1 MPSFYSMNRRD
12 FVTSTLAAGGT
23 LLAGGTPAAAAQ
35 AGSRG
40 SAPARPPEFY
50 ELRRYHLR
58 RGSHTGIVDDYWRL
72 AALPALQRAG
82 VGPVGAFN
90 VMIGADSPSLYVLL
104 VHPNLDTFVSLPARL
119 AADAEYQKTGAT
131 YLNAAATD
139 PAFVRINS
147 SLMRAFEGM
156 PKLELPFGGGEN
168 GKRARIFE
176 LRTYESHSEKAGKKK
191 IEIFNTAE
199 IAIFRRAGLQPVFFG
214 ETIIGSDLP
223 NLTYMLVY
231 ENMAAHDT
239 QWSAFSADPEWRR
252 LSTTPGNTDP
262 EIVANISNLYLRPA
276 DYSQI

>member
-1 MPSFYSMNRRD
+1 MNRRD
-12 FVTSTLAAGGT
+12 FVAATLAAGGA
-23 LLAGGTPAAAAQ
+23 LLGRDAVGAAQ
-35 AGSRG
+35 AGATG
-40 SAPARPPEFY
+40 SAPARSPEYY

-58 RGSHTGIVDDYWRL
+58 RGPQTKIVDDYWRL

-104 VHPNLDTFVSLPARL
+104 VHPTLDSFASLPARL
-119 AADAEYQKTGAT
+119 AADTEYQSAGAA

-139 PAFVRINS
+139 PAFVRLNS
-147 SLMRAFEGM
+147 SLMRAFEGI

-168 GKRARIFE
+168 GRKPRIFE
-176 LRTYESHSEKAGKKK
+176 LRTYESHSEKAAKKK

-199 IAIFRRAGLQPVFFG
+199 IAIFRRAGMHPVFFG
-214 ETIIGSDLP
+214 ETIAGSNMP

-239 QWSAFSADPEWRR
+239 QWAAFSADPEWRKI
-252 LSTTPGNTDP
+252 STTPGNTDP
-262 EIVANISNLYLRPA
+262 EIVANISNTYLRPA
-276 DYSQI
+276 AYSQI